1 MSAVP
6 TLIVEDEADVAQLIA
21 RALEP
26 FGFAVTL
33 VGTAQAA
40 LAHCETTPPELAIID
55 LGLPDRDGLDL
66 LRELQTRYPC
76 AVIILTGRAAVADR
90 VFGLELGADDYLVK
104 PFDPRELAARA
115 KTVMRRYQAAGSGE
129 KGAATP
135 GAIAATNAADER
147 LVAHFGAWRFDAAT
161 FALVRDDTEPLT
173 LSTAEVELLLR
184 FLRQPNRIL
193 SREQLAGVRALEAY
207 DRSIDVRV
215 SRLRKKLGDDPHAPK
230 IIKTVYGAGYL
241 FALPVTW
248 QAAS

>member
-1 MSAVP
+1 VSAVP

-40 LAHCETTPPELAIID
+40 LVHCETTPPELAIID

-90 VFGLELGADDYLVK
+90 VLGLELGADDYLVK

-147 LVAHFGAWRFDAAT
+147 QVAHFGAWRFDAAT

-173 LSTAEVELLLR
+173 LSTAEAELLLR